1 MRVRPTDA
9 TTRPRGR
16 SREVE
21 RPAKSDLSNA
31 ALRAAQARAERL
43 AVQLTRTLEA
53 ITDGFY
59 TLDRAWRFTYL
70 NREAERIQHKTRAE
84 LLGRVVWE
92 AFPEAVG
99 TVFDT
104 ELHQAMDTGQTVVF
118 EAFYPPLE
126 LWVAVRVFPSEDG
139 LGVYL
144 LDINAKH
151 AAEQALAASEA
162 RYRALF
168 ERAGDAILVADD
180 SGTYVDANES
190 AAILLGLPREEIIGH
205 RLNDFLVETLKSV
218 DAQAAWNALRAAGEM
233 RGELQLR
240 RADGEIL
247 DAEYRAIA
255 DVATGLHLGVLRD
268 ITERRRHERSAA
280 QRAKIIDALRRLSPG
295 DDPEETANAICTEIV
310 ENGESSSAAIYAFGT
325 EDGATAIGG
334 RFRDGRGVTELPLL
348 SPSRIE
354 TLQANAVNGP
364 WVDEV
369 GRPEDGTARAE
380 LRRLGVRAVLFAPI
394 VSEGRLI
401 GILAAGGEESSA
413 ELAHRLP
420 VLVEFAALASSLL
433 GPGLRRRA
441 QRSLERARIRAVI
454 ASEAFRPVFQPIVD
468 MANGR
473 VLGYEALTRFFDNT
487 PPDQAFQAAA
497 EAGLGLELEAAT
509 IQVALSAAA
518 PLPAECFLDI
528 NVSPNLVIAGEP
540 LCQLLEDAAGGVVLE
555 ITEHVDVQDYP
566 ALRRAFAALGNDVR
580 FAVDD
585 AGAGFASLR
594 HILELAPSH
603 VKLDRA
609 LVARIDDD
617 PARQALV
624 TGLVHFAREI
634 DVMLIAE
641 GVETAGERDTLL
653 DLGVHVGQG
662 YFFGRPAPAAEAQI
676 AASGKRRGKP
686 TS

>member
-1 MRVRPTDA
+1 V
-9 TTRPRGR
+9 
-16 SREVE
+16 
-21 RPAKSDLSNA
+21 SNA
-31 ALRAAQARAERL
+31 ALRASQARAERL
-43 AVQLTRTLEA
+43 AVQLTKTLEA

-59 TLDRAWRFTYL
+59 TLDREWRFTYL
-70 NREAERIQHKTRAE
+70 NREAERIQRKTQAE

-99 TVFDT
+99 SIFDT
-104 ELHQAMDTGQTVVF
+104 ELHRAMETGQTVVF
-118 EAFYPPLE
+118 EAFYSPLD
-126 LWVAVRVFPSEDG
+126 LWVSVRVFPSEDG

-151 AAEQALAASEA
+151 AAEAALAASER

-168 ERAGDAILVADD
+168 QRAGDAILVADD
-180 SGTYVDANES
+180 SGTYVDANDS
-190 AAILLGLPREEIIGH
+190 AALLLGLPREEIIGH
-205 RLNDFLVETLKSV
+205 RLNDFLVDQLKSI
-218 DAQAAWNALRAAGEM
+218 DARAAWEVLRAAGEM
-233 RGELQLR
+233 RGEVHLR
-240 RADGEIL
+240 RADGEVL
-247 DAEYRAIA
+247 EAEYQAIA

-280 QRAKIIDALRRLSPG
+280 QRAKILDALRRLSPG
-295 DDPEETANAICTEIV
+295 DDAEETANAICTEIV
-310 ENGESSSAAIYAFGT
+310 ENGKFPSAAIYAFGT

-334 RFRDGRGVTELPLL
+334 RFRDGRGVTVLPLL
-348 SPSRIE
+348 SPGRIE
-354 TLQANAVNGP
+354 TLQANAANGA
-364 WVDEV
+364 WVDDV
-369 GRPEDGTARAE
+369 SRPEDSTARAE

-401 GILAAGGEESSA
+401 GILAAGGEEPSA
-413 ELAHRLP
+413 ELVHQLP
-420 VLVEFAALASSLL
+420 VLVEFAALATSLL

-441 QRSLERARIRAVI
+441 MRTVERARIRAVI
-454 ASEAFRPVFQPIVD
+454 AGEAFRPVFQPIVD
-468 MANGR
+468 MATGR

-487 PPDQAFQAAA
+487 PPDQAFEAAA
-497 EAGLGLELEAAT
+497 AAGLGLELEAAT
-509 IQVALSAAA
+509 IRVALDAAA
-518 PLPAECFLDI
+518 PLPAACFLDI

-540 LCQLLEDAAGGVVLE
+540 LCELLANAANGVVLE

-566 ALRRAFAALGNDVR
+566 ALRRAFAALGSDVR

-634 DVMLIAE
+634 EVMLIAE
-641 GVETAGERDTLL
+641 GVETASERDTLL
-653 DLGVHVGQG
+653 KLGVNVGQG
-662 YFFGRPAPAAEAQI
+662 YFFGRPAPAAEAQN
-676 AASGKRRGKP
+676 AVMGRTRGKP
-686 TS
+686 AS